1 MTVSNVA
8 PGYAVQSIVDTRRT
22 DLMHGGLFTA
32 AASSAAPSRI
42 VVTLTK
48 N

>member
-8 PGYAVQSIVDTRRT
+8 PGYAVQSIVDTRMT
-22 DLMHGGLFTA
+22 DLMHGDLFTA